1 MPKLV
6 DMYLSALWGDSG
18 YMRVRMGE
26 RDCGIT
32 TDAGYPGFE
41 DAKRKRNTSSVFFMP
56 LNILQIDRTAL

>member
-1 MPKLV
+1 
-6 DMYLSALWGDSG
+6 
-18 YMRVRMGE
+18 MRVRMGE

-41 DAKRKRNTSSVFFMP
+41 DAKRKRNTSSEYFMP